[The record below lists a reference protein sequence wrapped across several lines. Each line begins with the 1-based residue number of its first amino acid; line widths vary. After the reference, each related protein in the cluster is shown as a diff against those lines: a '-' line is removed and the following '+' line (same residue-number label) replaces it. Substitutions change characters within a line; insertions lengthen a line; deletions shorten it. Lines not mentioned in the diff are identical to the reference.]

1 MKDMQSDTTTRPQ
14 GRPGGR
20 NGRDRNSRRRGN
32 GARGAPASGQAPLNT
47 GLIHIPPFLA
57 IILGLAG
64 FSAGGISNVAQMWT
78 SQNAAVIKLL
88 TSDVYLHLL
97 KTDPKHAASLIPT
110 FNLCSWFLAIC
121 IQLGVIFFTLRVTQD
136 FKEQLAHTQ
145 GKAISRIKSATKAT
159 AVEVTHQRDFLFY
172 YGSACFIA
180 NCYGDYTFVWSFTDS
195 VEFLIAW
202 GLVLTATSTVIWAIG
217 SEFLWAGFSAFMHA
231 IAEWK
236 GSYDAAYERAGGK
249 QGRQRQER
257 EEA

>member
-1 MKDMQSDTTTRPQ
+1 MKEMHEDTTSRQQ
-14 GRPGGR
+14 GRSGR
-20 NGRDRNSRRRGN
+20 RDGRDRSTRRRRD
-32 GARGAPASGQAPLNT
+32 GARGAPSAGQAALTT

-57 IILGLAG
+57 IILGVAG
-64 FSAGGISNVAQMWT
+64 FGGGGTSNIVQMWT

-88 TSDVYLHLL
+88 TSDVYQHML
-97 KTDPKHAASLIPT
+97 KTDPKHAASLVPM
-110 FNLCSWFLAIC
+110 FNLTSWFLAFC

-145 GKAISRIKSATKAT
+145 GKALSRIKSATKAT
-159 AVEVTHQRDFLFY
+159 AVEVAHQRDFLFY
-172 YGSACFIA
+172 YGCGCFIA

-202 GLVLTATSTVIWAIG
+202 GLVLTATSTIIWAIG
-217 SEFLWAGFSAFMHA
+217 AEFLWAGFSAFMHA

-236 GSYDAAYERAGGK
+236 GTYDAAYSAAGGK
-249 QGRQRQER
+249 RSHQRQNQ

>member
-1 MKDMQSDTTTRPQ
+1 MKQETYQQ
-14 GRPGGR
+14 GSRGRGARNGTGGR
-20 NGRDRNSRRRGN
+20 GRGRGRFFRNGNKGGGQQPMNSGM
-32 GARGAPASGQAPLNT
+32 
-47 GLIHIPPFLA
+47 IHIPPFLA

-64 FSAGGISNVAQMWT
+64 FGGGATSNVVQMWT

-97 KTDPKHAASLIPT
+97 KTDPKHAAGLVPE
-110 FNLCSWFLAIC
+110 FNLISWFLAIC
-121 IQLGVIFFTLRVTQD
+121 IQIGVIFFTLRVTQD

-145 GKAISRIKSATKAT
+145 GKLGTRLKSATKAT
-159 AVEVTHQRDFLFY
+159 AVEVAHQRDFLFY
-172 YGSACFIA
+172 YGCGCFIA

-202 GLVLTATSTVIWAIG
+202 GLVLTATSTIIWAIG
-217 SEFLWAGFSAFMHA
+217 AEFLWAGFSAFMHA

-236 GSYDAAYERAGGK
+236 GTYDAAYSAAGGK
-249 QGRQRQER
+249 RSHQRPNQ